1 MYGFLEFLKYAKKKK
16 RKKKHQLAYF
26 GMVTKFS
33 AQHSTKQYAS
43 YVAKITRKL
52 MIRKLEMVE
61 QSTVQFGGEKYR
73 NIFISGK
80 PQITDSPQMLGIQ
93 E

>member
-1 MYGFLEFLKYAKKKK
+1 
-16 RKKKHQLAYF
+16 
-26 GMVTKFS
+26 
-33 AQHSTKQYAS
+33 
-43 YVAKITRKL
+43 

-80 PQITDSPQMLGIQ
+80 PQITDSPMLWKLKMKRNWTEIRDKFNL
-93 E
+93 

>member
-1 MYGFLEFLKYAKKKK
+1 MDSLNFLNMQKK
-16 RKKKHQLAYF
+16 RRERKKHQLAYF

-33 AQHSTKQYAS
+33 AQHSTKQCAS